1 MTETFNGGLA
11 RPGKMMGVLGP
22 WIVLTPSASHLD
34 FRMRFN
40 WIGGFFGPWRLER
53 SAVREVYMSRPTAL
67 NPLSVN
73 ILAEENMP
81 WTFSTEHPYDVLEC
95 LAGLG
100 YPVRKAK
107 TAT

>member
-40 WIGGFFGPWRLER
+40 WMERFFGPWRLER
-53 SAVREVYMSRPTAL
+53 AGVREVYMSRRTAL
-67 NPLSVN
+67 NPLSAN
-73 ILAEENMP
+73 ILAEGNMP
-81 WTFSTEHPYDVLEC
+81 WTFYTEHPFDVLEC
-95 LAGLG
+95 LDRLG
-100 YPVRKAK
+100 YPVRM
-107 TAT
+107 T